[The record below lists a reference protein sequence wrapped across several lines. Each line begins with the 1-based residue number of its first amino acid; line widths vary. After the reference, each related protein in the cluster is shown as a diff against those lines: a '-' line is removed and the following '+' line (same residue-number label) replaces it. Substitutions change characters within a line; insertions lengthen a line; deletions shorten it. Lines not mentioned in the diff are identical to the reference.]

1 MLMRNKVALLFTV
14 LLLAGISVEA
24 QRSIRIGYIDMDYI
38 LENVPEYQEAQAQLD
53 SKVNQWKTDIEKKSS
68 EIEQMKKTLENERV
82 LLTQE
87 LIDEREEEISFM
99 EGELLKYQQDR
110 FGPRGDLMIQ
120 RSNLVEPVQDQV
132 FNAVQEISKNRQYDF
147 VFDKSAELVMLYAN
161 ERHDISDQV
170 LLSINRASKR
180 SQVNNKADRDELE
193 RDEARTVEQ
202 EKEMT
207 EREKEAEAQKTERQ
221 KLIDERKAQREAER
235 EAKKKAF
242 DERRQKLLEDRQRR
256 KDSILEVR
264 QNRKDNNPLDTESQ
278 ESNEPKQTAEERRQ
292 QILQERQRRKDS
304 ILEVRQKKKDSVINA
319 RKNNTPRPPGVDP
332 DGDNGGN

>member
-1 MLMRNKVALLFTV
+1 MRNKVALLFTV
-14 LLLAGISVEA
+14 LLLAGLSVEA

-38 LENVPEYQEAQAQLD
+38 LENVPEYQEAQTQLD
-53 SKVNQWKTDIEKKSS
+53 SKVNQWKTDIEKKSG

-170 LLSINRASKR
+170 LLSITRASKR
-180 SQVNNKADRDELE
+180 TQVNNRADRDELE
-193 RDEARTVEQ
+193 RDESRTVEQ
-202 EKEMT
+202 EREVT
-207 EREKEAEAQKTERQ
+207 EREREAEAQKTERQ
-221 KLIDERKAQREAER
+221 KLIDERKAQREADR
-235 EAKKKAF
+235 EAKQKAF

-264 QNRKDNNPLDTESQ
+264 RNKRNENSDSESQ

-319 RKNNTPRPPGVDP
+319 RKNNTPRPPGADP
-332 DGDNGGN
+332 DGNDGDN